1 MLLAEDFP
9 DFMER
14 LLDLLA
20 PFGLNIAA
28 ASNGADAIDYVRDLT
43 NPLHLLI
50 TDLDMPKR
58 TGWHVIEAVRKH
70 RGPDVPIIMQTGEA
84 TYPWVK
90 VQAKELGIVLIH
102 KPDIDELLIPAVCR
116 ALDLP
121 PVSPQRRQA
130 GSDANGAAAS

>member
-1 MLLAEDFP
+1 VTHHVLLAEDFP

-14 LLDLLA
+14 LLGLLS
-20 PFGLNIAA
+20 PIGLNIASA
-28 ASNGADAIDYVRDLT
+28 TNGADAIDYVRDLA

-58 TGWHVIEAVRKH
+58 TGWHVIEEVRKH

-102 KPDIDELLIPAVCR
+102 KPEIDVLLVPAVRR
-116 ALDLP
+116 ALTLD
-121 PVSPQRRQA
+121 
-130 GSDANGAAAS
+130 

>member
-1 MLLAEDFP
+1 MSRHVLLAEDFP

-14 LLDLLA
+14 LLSLLA
-20 PFGLNIAA
+20 PVGLNIASA
-28 ASNGADAIDYVRDLT
+28 TNGADAIDYVRDLA

-70 RGPDVPIIMQTGEA
+70 RGADIPIIMQTGEA

-90 VQAKELGIVLIH
+90 VQAKDLGIVLIH
-102 KPDIDELLIPAVCR
+102 KPDIDALLVPAVRR
-116 ALDLP
+116 ALAIE
-121 PVSPQRRQA
+121 QQTA
-130 GSDANGAAAS
+130 G

>member
-1 MLLAEDFP
+1 MTHHVLLAEDFP

-14 LLDLLA
+14 LLGLLS
-20 PFGLNIAA
+20 PIGLNIASA
-28 ASNGADAIDYVRDLT
+28 TNGADAIDYVRDLA

-58 TGWHVIEAVRKH
+58 TGWHVIEEVRKH

-102 KPDIDELLIPAVCR
+102 KPEIDVLLVPAVRR
-116 ALDLP
+116 ALTLD
-121 PVSPQRRQA
+121 
-130 GSDANGAAAS
+130 

>member
-1 MLLAEDFP
+1 
-9 DFMER
+9 MER
-14 LLDLLA
+14 LLGLLS
-20 PFGLNIAA
+20 PIGLNIASA
-28 ASNGADAIDYVRDLT
+28 TNGADAIDYVRDLA

-58 TGWHVIEAVRKH
+58 TGWHVIEEVRKH

-102 KPDIDELLIPAVCR
+102 KPEIDVLLVPAV
-116 ALDLP
+116 
-121 PVSPQRRQA
+121 RQA
-130 GSDANGAAAS
+130 LELAR

>member
-1 MLLAEDFP
+1 VTHHADGVACHSILLAEDFP
-9 DFMER
+9 DFMTR
-14 LLDLLA
+14 LLDLLT
-20 PFGLNIAA
+20 PMGCQIASA
-28 ASNGADAIDYVRDLT
+28 VNGADAIDYVRDLE

-70 RGPDVPIIMQTGEA
+70 RGEDVPIIMQTGEA

-102 KPDIDELLIPAVCR
+102 KPDIDLLLVPAVQS
-116 ALDLP
+116 ALRL
-121 PVSPQRRQA
+121 
-130 GSDANGAAAS
+130 

>member
-1 MLLAEDFP
+1 VTHHVLLAEDFP

-14 LLDLLA
+14 LLGLLC
-20 PFGLNIAA
+20 PIGLNIASA
-28 ASNGADAIDYVRDLT
+28 TNGADAIDYVRDLA

-58 TGWHVIEAVRKH
+58 TGWHVIEEVRKH
-70 RGPDVPIIMQTGEA
+70 RGLDVPIIMQTGEA

-102 KPDIDELLIPAVCR
+102 KPEIDVLLVPAVRR
-116 ALDLP
+116 ALTLD
-121 PVSPQRRQA
+121 
-130 GSDANGAAAS
+130 

>member
-1 MLLAEDFP
+1 MSHHVLLAEDFP

-14 LLDLLA
+14 LLALLT
-20 PFGLNIAA
+20 PVGLRIASA
-28 ASNGADAIDYVRDLT
+28 TNGADAIDYVRDLA

-70 RGPDVPIIMQTGEA
+70 RGPDIPIIMQTGEA

-102 KPDIDELLIPAVCR
+102 KPDIDALLVPAVRR
-116 ALDLP
+116 ALAMEP
-121 PVSPQRRQA
+121 P
-130 GSDANGAAAS
+130 AS

>member
-1 MLLAEDFP
+1 
-9 DFMER
+9 MER
-14 LLDLLA
+14 LLGLLS
-20 PFGLNIAA
+20 PIGLNIASA
-28 ASNGADAIDYVRDLT
+28 TNGADAIDYVRDLA

-58 TGWHVIEAVRKH
+58 TGWHVIEEVRKH

-102 KPDIDELLIPAVCR
+102 KPEIDVLLVPAVR
-116 ALDLP
+116 QALALDL
-121 PVSPQRRQA
+121 QT
-130 GSDANGAAAS
+130 ASGTNPASS

>member
-1 MLLAEDFP
+1 MTANGSAACHSILLAEDFP

-14 LLDLLA
+14 LLLLLS
-20 PFGLNIAA
+20 PLGCDITSAA
-28 ASNGADAIDYVRDLT
+28 NGADAIEYVREAS

-58 TGWHVIEAVRKH
+58 TGWHVIEEVRKR

-90 VQAKELGIVLIH
+90 VQARELGIVLIH
-102 KPDIDELLIPAVCR
+102 KPDIDVRLLPAVHK
-116 ALDLP
+116 AL
-121 PVSPQRRQA
+121 
-130 GSDANGAAAS
+130 GEHG